1 MLLRT
6 LVLLLLVANVGY
18 FAWTRGGLAM
28 FGTTPARFSETEPER
43 LAQQLRPQLLQ
54 IRKDEAPAAPKP

>member
-1 MLLRT
+1 MLLRA
-6 LVLLLLVANVGY
+6 LVLLLLLANAGY
-18 FAWTRGGLAM
+18 FAWTRGGLAI
-28 FGTTPARFSETEPER
+28 FGTAPARFSETEPER